1 MPRGCALTIGNFD
14 GVHLGHQLLL
24 QRVVETARLRGV
36 AAAAITFEPHPIRV
50 LAPARAPKL
59 LTTFSC
65 RSQLIASQGIEALL
79 ALPFTRE
86 LAHLT
91 PAQFVDGVVI
101 GQMRAVSVCVGP
113 NFRFGYRQ
121 SGDTQTLADLCKERG
136 IALEIVPPVRA
147 RGETVSSSSIRRMLE
162 AGDVHKAGRLLGRP
176 FTNSGA
182 IVAGRGEGRRV
193 TVPTLNLKPDEEAI
207 PKTGVYVTE
216 AEIGC
221 ARRRSVTNIGY
232 RPTFGDHPLGIE
244 TFLLDFRGTVSETAL
259 KIHYL
264 HRLRDEIKFSS
275 PAVLKLQIE
284 EDARRSLRFFR
295 LWDRLRKKAGGAR

>member
-24 QRVVETARLRGV
+24 QLVVEAARSRGA

-59 LTTFSC
+59 LTAFPG
-65 RSQLIASQGIEALL
+65 RAQLIAARGIEVLL

-91 PAQFVDGVVI
+91 PAQFVDDIVI
-101 GQMRAVSVCVGP
+101 GQMRAVSVCIGP

-121 SGDTQTLADLCKERG
+121 SGDAQTLADLCRERE
-136 IALEIVPPVRA
+136 IAFEMVPAVKA
-147 RGETVSSSSIRRMLE
+147 RGETVSSTRIRRLLE
-162 AGDVHKAGRLLGRP
+162 AGHVHQAGRLLGRP

-182 IVAGRGEGRRV
+182 IIAGHGEGRHV
-193 TVPTLNLKPDEEAI
+193 TVPTLNLKPDEEEI

-216 AEIGC
+216 AQVGC
-221 ARRRSVTNIGY
+221 ERRRSVTNIGY

-244 TFLLDFRGTVSETAL
+244 TFLLDFHGTVSETAL
-259 KIHYL
+259 RIHYL
-264 HRLRDEIKFSS
+264 HRLRDEMKFSS

-295 LWDRLRKKAGGAR
+295 LWDRLSRKSGGST